1 MDDDKVLKVELRDE
15 QARRVKSL
23 RPGDYVAMRCIRLKA
38 NERNQVHG
46 TMRGNE
52 VLIEKLNPNGTG
64 NEEFIELLKYADY
77 HISGAADLIDVV

>member
-64 NEEFIELLKYADY
+64 NEEFIELLRYIDCY
-77 HISGAADLIDVV
+77 GFSSADLTDVV